1 MCKTELDFAL
11 GYFTVFSKENLFIRD
26 DCPEEIRARILELW
40 PKIKEETEERHRN
53 GHFSSQD
60 FFGVDLLLLLS
71 MHGQRIVLWPG
82 VERIKKDILFSMDVF
97 FRLCYRVTQENGNNV
112 PVYSRFLS
120 AFDYRLFITARLIQE
135 ATSSQLSQHFSSRS

>member
-26 DCPEEIRARILELW
+26 DCPEKIRARILKLW

-60 FFGVDLLLLLS
+60 FFWS
-71 MHGQRIVLWPG
+71 
-82 VERIKKDILFSMDVF
+82 
-97 FRLCYRVTQENGNNV
+97 
-112 PVYSRFLS
+112 
-120 AFDYRLFITARLIQE
+120 
-135 ATSSQLSQHFSSRS
+135 

>member
-11 GYFTVFSKENLFIRD
+11 GYFTVLSKENLFISD

-60 FFGVDLLLLLS
+60 FFWS
-71 MHGQRIVLWPG
+71 
-82 VERIKKDILFSMDVF
+82 
-97 FRLCYRVTQENGNNV
+97 
-112 PVYSRFLS
+112 
-120 AFDYRLFITARLIQE
+120 
-135 ATSSQLSQHFSSRS
+135 